1 MNPFDNISEN
11 NKRKLLRLLEAD
23 EFIFKKNSEIFKS
36 INQDK
41 MIGILIDGYAQI
53 QRINY
58 NGTKIITEEI
68 YPGDVFGSE
77 ISYATSEEYNIIAKE
92 DSKIIFINYN
102 DLISFEDYNKAY
114 YNQFLKNLYLIIT
127 KKINER
133 NERIQILT
141 RKTIRD
147 KLLEYFNIT
156 SKKNKSKIIYLPFN
170 FIDLADYLS
179 VDRSAM
185 SRELS
190 YLKEEGFIKT
200 KGKRITL
207 LY

>member
-23 EFIFKKNSEIFKS
+23 EFIFKKNSEIFKF